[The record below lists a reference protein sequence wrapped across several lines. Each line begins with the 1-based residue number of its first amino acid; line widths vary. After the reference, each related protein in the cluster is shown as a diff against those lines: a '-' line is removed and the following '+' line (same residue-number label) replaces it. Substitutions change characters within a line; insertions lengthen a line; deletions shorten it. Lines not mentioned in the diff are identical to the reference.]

1 MEAGSPR
8 LPRMAPLDLGSRRR
22 APGELS
28 TARNELVQPSLDR
41 KLRAAKR
48 YAVRLSGL
56 IGNDKSASFPDF
68 QRPSVTQPHPTHLKP
83 RSPQLLVGFY
93 QSVAVLARRRK

>member
-8 LPRMAPLDLGSRRR
+8 LPRMAPLQLEARRR

-41 KLRAAKR
+41 KLREVHR
-48 YAVRLSGL
+48 YVVTINP
-56 IGNDKSASFPDF
+56 IGKMRNDQTTRGSA
-68 QRPSVTQPHPTHLKP
+68 L
-83 RSPQLLVGFY
+83 RSPTRLTSNPDLHNY
-93 QSVAVLARRRK
+93 W